1 MNNPFI
7 STVAGNTNTN
17 ANTMENRGEGYKVPG
32 QSTVPF
38 ESTVSN
44 SEKAVATWSN
54 AQEAREAFES
64 LLAEVI
70 KTPSMSWKDA
80 VPRLTRDIRF
90 TVMAGYFSD

>member
-17 ANTMENRGEGYKVPG
+17 VVMNRGEGYKT
-32 QSTVPF
+32 SVPF

-44 SEKAVATWSN
+44 GEKAEKAVATWTN

-64 LLAEVI
+64 LLAEVV

-90 TVMAGYFSD
+90 TVRVVILD